1 MKKPVLFLPL
11 LLLFLFSCVSKK
23 EIEKSY
29 QLFQTDLDSMSN
41 YTYKELTI
49 KEGDNLSIQVYTL
62 ASADQQQVA
71 LFNLPN
77 TGTKATPGAGSAATS
92 GGAYV
97 VNTSGEIFLPKIGM
111 YKVVGLTCSQLTEK
125 LKTDWA
131 TYVKDIVVDVRMLG
145 FNVNMLGEVRAP
157 GVKSFTT
164 GRATVLD
171 AIAAAGGLND
181 EAKRTDIKLVREENG
196 KRTSYLLDLTSSK
209 IYRSPV
215 FQLQQNDL
223 IYVGAGDYKFANL
236 KNSRFGTTINPI
248 STITS
253 LILPVMS
260 ILFLFISLQK

>member
-11 LLLFLFSCVSKK
+11 LFLFLFSCVSKK

-77 TGTKATPGAGSAATS
+77 TGTKANPGTSSTPAS
-92 GGAYV
+92 GGAYI

-111 YKVVGLTCSQLTEK
+111 YKVAGLTCSQLIEK

-131 TYVKDIVVDVRMLG
+131 TYVKDIVVEVRLMG
-145 FNVNMLGEVRAP
+145 FNVNMLGEVRVP
-157 GVKSFTT
+157 GVKSFTS
-164 GRATVLD
+164 GRATILD

-209 IYRSPV
+209 IYKSPV

-223 IYVGAGDYKFANL
+223 IYVGASDYKFASL
-236 KNSRFGTTINPI
+236 KNSRFGTTLNPV
-248 STITS
+248 STITN
-253 LILPVMS
+253 LIFPLLSVAY
-260 ILFLFISLQK
+260 FIVSLQR